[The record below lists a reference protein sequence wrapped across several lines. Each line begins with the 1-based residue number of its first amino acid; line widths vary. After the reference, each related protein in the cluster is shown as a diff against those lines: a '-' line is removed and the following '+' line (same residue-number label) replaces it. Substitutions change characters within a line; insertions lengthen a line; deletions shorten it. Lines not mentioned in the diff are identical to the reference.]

1 MSALLYVNI
10 ETLLNLLAASLTAST
25 GGGGGGGGL
34 TGNNGGFYILSLWF
48 VIVRCFELY
57 LCSTSVS
64 AEAK

>member
-25 GGGGGGGGL
+25 GGGGGGL
-34 TGNNGGFYILSLWF
+34 TGNNGEFYILSLWF